1 MSIHKRGWVR
11 RCILI
16 YEQLF
21 VNVVVFLF
29 SLVLCPYIYVFIYV
43 RICILMAMI
52 VAVSTM
58 LAFMPT
64 TLGQN
69 DETKEEKKI
78 RIELSYKMKIK
89 AQIAYKT
96 CQSS

>member
-1 MSIHKRGWVR
+1 
-11 RCILI
+11 
-16 YEQLF
+16 
-21 VNVVVFLF
+21 
-29 SLVLCPYIYVFIYV
+29 
-43 RICILMAMI
+43 MAMI